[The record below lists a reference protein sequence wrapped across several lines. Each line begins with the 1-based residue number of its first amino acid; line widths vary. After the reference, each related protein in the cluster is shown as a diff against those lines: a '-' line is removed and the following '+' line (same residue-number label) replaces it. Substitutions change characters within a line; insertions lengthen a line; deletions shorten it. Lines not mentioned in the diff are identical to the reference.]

1 MKRRGVRLYNLI
13 LPVWLLWI
21 LPPVWLIIL
30 PGNLLIDVLA
40 VLAAL
45 AALKRRDKRR
55 ILGRLWRRVW
65 LLGFAADAAGV
76 AWLLL
81 GAFSAAW
88 TSGSGWAEAVNPV
101 MHDPF
106 AHPVAFLW
114 TAAAVALSGVCIYF
128 FDRKVLGKIDGLTDR
143 EGRVIA
149 LTLAIVT
156 APWTFF
162 IPVY

>member
-1 MKRRGVRLYNLI
+1 MRRGTRLYNIL

-30 PGNLLIDVLA
+30 PGNLLVDMLV

-45 AALKRRDKRR
+45 AALKRRDRRR
-55 ILGRLWRRVW
+55 ILGRLWWRVW
-65 LLGFAADAAGV
+65 LLGFAADAVGV

-81 GAFSAAW
+81 GSVSAAW
-88 TSGSGWAEAVNPV
+88 VSGSGWAEAVGYV

-106 AHPVAFLW
+106 GHPVAFLW
-114 TAAAVALSGVCIYF
+114 TAAAVALSGACIYR
-128 FDRKVLGKIDGLTDR
+128 FDRKALGKIDGLTDR
-143 EGRVIA
+143 ESCVVA
-149 LTLAIVT
+149 LSLAVVT